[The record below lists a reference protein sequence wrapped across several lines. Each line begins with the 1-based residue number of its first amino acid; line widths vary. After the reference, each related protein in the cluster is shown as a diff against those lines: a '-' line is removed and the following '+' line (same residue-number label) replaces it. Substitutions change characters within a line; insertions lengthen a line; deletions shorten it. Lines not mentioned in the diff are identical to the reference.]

1 MLTDLTIERRT
12 SLPEAI
18 VREFARFVAEGGM
31 KPGDRI
37 PPEGELADAWKVGR
51 SSVREAFRVFQLLG
65 VVEAKPGRGTI
76 LANTAPL
83 FALTDWSRFTDAD
96 AIWDIVEARL
106 VLEPALAGLAA
117 ERATEEDLKRMAETI
132 ERSRR
137 SIGDPEASTQASLDF
152 HMAVAAATQNQTL
165 LLATRLLRS
174 LYFESTRLTRRD
186 VENYA
191 SLLRDHEEIYEAIKE
206 RDPERAARATEQHLR
221 QGVSFSLR
229 ALTKGG
235 PAPSGDPGEPEESA
249 TGQEVGQ

>member
-1 MLTDLTIERRT
+1 MLKDLTIERRT

-18 VREFARFVAEGGM
+18 VHEFAKFVADGGM

-83 FALTDWSRFTDAD
+83 FALIDWSRFTGAE

-106 VLEPALAGLAA
+106 VLEPTLASLAA
-117 ERATEEDLKRMAETI
+117 ERATEQDLEEIAETI

-137 SIGDPEASTQASLDF
+137 AIGDREASVQASLDF
-152 HMAVAAATQNQTL
+152 HTAVAAATQNQTL
-165 LLATRLLRS
+165 LLTTRLLRS
-174 LYFESTRLTRRD
+174 LWLESTRFTRRD
-186 VENYA
+186 PDEYS
-191 SLLRDHEEIYEAIKE
+191 SLLRDHEEIYAAIKK

-221 QGVSFSLR
+221 QGVTFSLE
-229 ALTKGG
+229 ALGKSGG
-235 PAPSGDPGEPEESA
+235 ADASA
-249 TGQEVGQ
+249 ETSEQAT